1 MSGTHRSTRG
11 TVTAPRR
18 DAQGPLGGSGPAPS
32 KTPTGGHGAGLRLDI
47 EGLRG
52 IAVLTVLLYHLG
64 APVLS
69 SGFAGVDIFFVISG
83 FLITGLLIR
92 EAERTGRVSMLD
104 FYARRARRLLP
115 AASLV
120 LVVTAVAGWWLLP
133 GSTHVNLGRD
143 TVASTLYV
151 LNWELAARSVDYL
164 AEDAAPSALQHYWSL
179 SVEEQFYVVWP
190 LLILLCLV
198 LVRRFGLRLRPTLIV
213 AIGGVGLASFAWS
226 LIATANEPATAYFV
240 TTTRVWE
247 LAVGAG
253 LAIAANRLALASRAV
268 VQVLAWAG
276 AVGIALGVTIFSG
289 STPWPGYAAA
299 LPVLGTAALIA
310 AGGAGHSTLPGRALS
325 WKPLVWIGGIS
336 YATYLWHWPLIIL
349 SKEVFGKPG
358 LLQAPVLAAASI
370 GLAWLTGKLVERPVR
385 FHPALV
391 ARPLRS
397 LLVALVAMATTCAV
411 GVAVALSVPSL
422 ASYDSVTEPG
432 ARALVADP
440 DGADWTVIDDPR
452 QAFTMSGKVVP
463 DPSVATEDQP
473 LVDECQVRGPLAE
486 LPPERCTFGDVDG
499 DLEVAMMGDSK
510 MVQWYPALDRLGE
523 LEGWRIRTLGKAGCV
538 PSRTGKPEQKCDEYS
553 NNVLDSFAEGDAPDR
568 VIISV
573 RGAYD
578 DSGRGF
584 AEAVEEMQDLGI
596 DVVLLADNPGP
607 PSGKRVYQC
616 VDRNTEYQSCGFDA
630 DRGYAESGLGIM
642 QEAAE
647 ESGAPLVDLN
657 EFICPESRPRCA
669 PAIGGVLV
677 YRQSSHLTQTYV
689 YTMLPMLHRE
699 LARLGWTDEDPASI
713 TLDLP

>member
-1 MSGTHRSTRG
+1 MSGSHRSARD

-18 DAQGPLGGSGPAPS
+18 AERGPAEKGGPVAPKAS
-32 KTPTGGHGAGLRLDI
+32 TGGHGAGLRLDI

-83 FLITGLLIR
+83 YLITGLLIR
-92 EAERTGRVSMLD
+92 EAERSGRVSMLD

-120 LVVTAVAGWWLLP
+120 LLVTAAAGWWLLP

-143 TVASTLYV
+143 VVASTLYV

-213 AIGGVGLASFAWS
+213 AIGGVGVASFGWS
-226 LIATANEPATAYFV
+226 VYATAVEPATAYFV

-253 LAIAANRLALASRAV
+253 LAIAANRLALAGRSV
-268 VQVLAWAG
+268 VQVLAWLG
-276 AVGIALGVTIFSG
+276 AVGIVLGVTVFSG

-310 AGGAGHSTLPGRALS
+310 AGGTGHSTLPGRALS
-325 WKPLVWIGGIS
+325 WRPLVWIGGLS
-336 YATYLWHWPLIIL
+336 YATYLWHWPLIVL

-397 LLVALVAMATTCAV
+397 LLVALVAMAVTCAA
-411 GVAVALSVPSL
+411 GVAVALSVPTL
-422 ASYDSVTEPG
+422 PAYDDVTEPG
-432 ARALVADP
+432 ARALVANP
-440 DGADWTVIDDPR
+440 DGEEWTVISDPR
-452 QAFTMSGKVVP
+452 DAFDRSGTLVP
-463 DPSVATEDQP
+463 DPSVATLDQP

-499 DLEVAMMGDSK
+499 DVEVAMMGDSK
-510 MVQWYPALDRLGE
+510 MVQWFPALDRLGDI
-523 LEGWRIRTLGKAGCV
+523 EGWRIRTLGKAGCV
-538 PSRTGKPEQKCDEYS
+538 PSRTGKTDQKCDEYS

-573 RGAYD
+573 RGAYKN
-578 DSGRGF
+578 SGRGF
-584 AEAVEEMQDLGI
+584 AAAIDEMQEMGI

-616 VDRNTEYQSCGFDA
+616 VDRSERYGGCGFDA
-630 DRGYAESGLGIM
+630 QRGYDESGLGIM
-642 QEAAE
+642 EDAAE
-647 ESGAPLVDLN
+647 ETGAPLVDLN
-657 EFICPESRPRCA
+657 PFICPESRPRCS

-699 LARLGWTDEDPASI
+699 LARLGWSDVDPDTI